1 MLRKQKLHI
10 TSACIAYLWGI
21 GINDH
26 PLLDYGVACG
36 DQLILTLKLYYA
48 ATACANF
55 IDIPEITK
63 MRNFDM
69 CLFCG
74 FQNCQ
79 LLIDGNL
86 LMINRYRYHFVV
98 LPPLNT
104 PKP

>member
-48 ATACANF
+48 DTACANF

-63 MRNFDM
+63 MRN
-69 CLFCG
+69 
-74 FQNCQ
+74 
-79 LLIDGNL
+79 LICASFAASR
-86 LMINRYRYHFVV
+86 IVSCSS
-98 LPPLNT
+98 T
-104 PKP
+104 AIC

>member
-48 ATACANF
+48 DTACANF

-74 FQNCQ
+74 
-79 LLIDGNL
+79 NL

>member
-36 DQLILTLKLYYA
+36 DQL
-48 ATACANF
+48 
-55 IDIPEITK
+55 
-63 MRNFDM
+63 
-69 CLFCG
+69 
-74 FQNCQ
+74 
-79 LLIDGNL
+79 
-86 LMINRYRYHFVV
+86 MINRYRYHFVV